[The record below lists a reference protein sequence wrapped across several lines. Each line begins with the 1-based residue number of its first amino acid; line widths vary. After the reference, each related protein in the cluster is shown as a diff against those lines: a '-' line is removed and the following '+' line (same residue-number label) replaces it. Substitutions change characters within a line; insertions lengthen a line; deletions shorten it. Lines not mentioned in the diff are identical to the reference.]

1 MNLAKQYSRRKV
13 VIFIAMLFL
22 VLLAIDTD
30 AQCAMC
36 KAAAESNLE
45 NDPKS
50 IARGLNKGILFLMAA
65 PYIIVGVIFRRDLL
79 ILIKNIKSQSKV
91 PLTKERKQ
99 WLRFALTFS
108 TILLILFIIFVK
120 VQYST
125 LEKSKNSN
133 TKDSLVI
140 R

>member
-1 MNLAKQYSRRKV
+1 MQHDRRKAIV
-13 VIFIAMLFL
+13 FITMVFLILFA
-22 VLLAIDTD
+22 VDAE

-65 PYIIVGVIFRRDLL
+65 PYVIVGFIFRKDLV
-79 ILIKNIKSQSKV
+79 ILFKNMKSQSKV
-91 PLTKERKQ
+91 PLSKERKQ
-99 WLRFALTFS
+99 WLRFSLSFA

-120 VQYST
+120 VQYDAKDKAEAKK
-125 LEKSKNSN
+125 LEVSN
-133 TKDSLVI
+133 
-140 R
+140 

>member
-1 MNLAKQYSRRKV
+1 MFFS
-13 VIFIAMLFL
+13 AMLFF
-22 VLLAIDTD
+22 VLFIIDAD

-65 PYIIVGVIFRRDLL
+65 PYVIVGIIFRKDLL
-79 ILIKNIKSQSKV
+79 ILIKNIRSQSKV

-99 WLRFALTFS
+99 WLRFSLTFA
-108 TILLILFIIFVK
+108 TVLLILFIIFVR
-120 VQYST
+120 VQYAN
-125 LEKSKNSN
+125 LERAQTSQVDS
-133 TKDSLVI
+133 SLVK
-140 R
+140 

>member
-1 MNLAKQYSRRKV
+1 MKVSKQHNRRKAI
-13 VIFIAMLFL
+13 VILTMLFL
-22 VLLAIDTD
+22 ILFATDAD

-65 PYIIVGVIFRRDLL
+65 PYVIVGFIFRKDLV

-91 PLTKERKQ
+91 PLSKERKQ
-99 WLRFALTFS
+99 WLRFSLSFA

-120 VQYST
+120 VQYDA
-125 LEKSKNSN
+125 
-133 TKDSLVI
+133 KDKAEAKKIEVAD
-140 R
+140 

>member
-1 MNLAKQYSRRKV
+1 MKVSKQHNWRKAIV
-13 VIFIAMLFL
+13 CVAMLFL
-22 VLLAIDTD
+22 VLFAVDTE

-65 PYIIVGVIFRRDLL
+65 PYVIVVFIFRKDLV

-91 PLTKERKQ
+91 PLSKERKQ
-99 WLRFALTFS
+99 WLRFSLSFA
-108 TILLILFIIFVK
+108 TILLILFIIFVR
-120 VQYST
+120 VQYAS
-125 LEKSKNSN
+125 LERKE
-133 TKDSLVI
+133 TPQIDTSLVK
-140 R
+140 

>member
-1 MNLAKQYSRRKV
+1 MKLSKHTNRRKIIV
-13 VIFIAMLFL
+13 FTAMLFL
-22 VLLAIDTD
+22 VLFAMDAG

-65 PYIIVGVIFRRDLL
+65 PYVIVGIIFRKDLV

-91 PLTKERKQ
+91 PLSKERKQ
-99 WLRFALTFS
+99 WLRFSLTFA
-108 TILLILFIIFVK
+108 TVLLILFVIFVR
-120 VQYST
+120 VQYAN
-125 LEKSKNSN
+125 LEKGKAPQAD
-133 TKDSLVI
+133 TVVVK
-140 R
+140 

>member
-1 MNLAKQYSRRKV
+1 VKVSKQHNRRKAIV
-13 VIFIAMLFL
+13 FIAMLFL
-22 VLLAIDTD
+22 ILFAVDAG

-65 PYIIVGVIFRRDLL
+65 PYVIVGFIFRKDLV

-91 PLTKERKQ
+91 PLSKERKQ
-99 WLRFALTFS
+99 WLRFSLSFA

-120 VQYST
+120 VQYDA
-125 LEKSKNSN
+125 
-133 TKDSLVI
+133 KDKAEAKKIEVAD
-140 R
+140 

>member
-1 MNLAKQYSRRKV
+1 MNLSKQHNRRKAIV
-13 VIFIAMLFL
+13 FFAMLFL
-22 VLLAIDTD
+22 ILFAIDAE

-65 PYIIVGVIFRRDLL
+65 PYVIVGFIFRKDLV

-91 PLTKERKQ
+91 PLSKERKQ
-99 WLRFALTFS
+99 WLRFSLSFA
-108 TILLILFIIFVK
+108 TILLILFIIFVR
-120 VQYST
+120 VQYASLERKETPQIDT
-125 LEKSKNSN
+125 L
-133 TKDSLVI
+133 LVK
-140 R
+140 

>member
-1 MNLAKQYSRRKV
+1 MKVSMQHDRRKAIV
-13 VIFIAMLFL
+13 FITMVFLILFA
-22 VLLAIDTD
+22 VDAE

-65 PYIIVGVIFRRDLL
+65 PYVIVGFIFRKDLV
-79 ILIKNIKSQSKV
+79 ILFKNMKSQSKV
-91 PLTKERKQ
+91 PLSKERKQ
-99 WLRFALTFS
+99 WLRFSLSFA

-120 VQYST
+120 VQYDAKDKAEAKK
-125 LEKSKNSN
+125 LEVSN
-133 TKDSLVI
+133 
-140 R
+140 

>member
-1 MNLAKQYSRRKV
+1 MKASKQHNKRKAIV
-13 VIFIAMLFL
+13 FVAMLFL
-22 VLLAIDTD
+22 VLFAIDAE

-65 PYIIVGVIFRRDLL
+65 PYVIVGFIFRKDLV
-79 ILIKNIKSQSKV
+79 ILFKNMKSQSKV
-91 PLTKERKQ
+91 PLSKERKQ
-99 WLRFALTFS
+99 WLRFSLSFA

-120 VQYST
+120 VQYDA
-125 LEKSKNSN
+125 
-133 TKDSLVI
+133 KDKAEAKKIEVAD
-140 R
+140 